1 MVHGRFSC
9 LSLYWYRC
17 RFTLW
22 YIQKSDN
29 TGKGKDVEE
38 SIGMEQRCSIGKYH
52 ANHVV
57 FNLPSSEGRVGLEG
71 MRYLTARI
79 RVKFRTD
86 GEG

>member
-1 MVHGRFSC
+1 M
-9 LSLYWYRC
+9 
-17 RFTLW
+17 
-22 YIQKSDN
+22 
-29 TGKGKDVEE
+29 EE